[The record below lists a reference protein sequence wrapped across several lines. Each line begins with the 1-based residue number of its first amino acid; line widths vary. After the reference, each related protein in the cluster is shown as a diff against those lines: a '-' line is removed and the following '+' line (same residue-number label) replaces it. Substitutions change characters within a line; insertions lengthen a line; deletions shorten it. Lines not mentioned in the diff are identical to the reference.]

1 MKMKTYMNAH
11 LTRIVAAAVLP
22 LAVAGC
28 GVRDIEFDACGQIDA
43 TDVTVSAESG
53 GMILSLDIEEGD
65 RLVAGQRLGA
75 IDSMQIWLQR
85 QELQKRKD
93 GALARIVDI
102 DRQLAPS
109 LAQLDGLRRDHER
122 FASLLSKDA
131 GTRKQLDD
139 NESQIAV
146 LEGQIAAQR
155 QSYAQQN
162 DATMAE
168 IGTYEVQMAQ
178 RDDQLRKCRIS
189 APVSGRVLAKYAE
202 AGETVTSGT
211 PLFRVADMDRV
222 YVRAY
227 FSTSQLASLAVGDNV
242 TVIPDDGTSSPKEYE
257 GTVTWISDEAEFTPK
272 NIQTRDERADLVY
285 AVKVALKSDGN
296 LRLGMYAYVRK

>member
-1 MKMKTYMNAH
+1 MNMY
-11 LTRIVAAAVLP
+11 LKRIVAAAMFF
-22 LAVAGC
+22 AIAGC
-28 GVRDIEFDACGQIDA
+28 GSREIEFDACGQIDA

-65 RLVAGQRLGA
+65 RLVEGQRLGA
-75 IDSMQIWLQR
+75 IDSAQIWLQR
-85 QELQKRKD
+85 QELQKRKE
-93 GALARIVDI
+93 GALARLVDI

-109 LAQLDGLRRDHER
+109 IAQLESLRKDHER

-146 LEGQIAAQR
+146 LEGQIAAQK
-155 QSYAQQN
+155 QTYAQQN

-178 RDDQLRKCRIS
+178 RDDQLKKCRIT
-189 APVSGRVLAKYAE
+189 APVSGKVLAKYAE
-202 AGETVTSGT
+202 AGESVTSGK
-211 PLFRVADMDRV
+211 PLFRMADMDRV

-227 FSTSQLASLAVGDNV
+227 FSTSQFASLAVGDKV
-242 TVIPDDGTSSPKEYE
+242 TVIPDDGTDSPKEYE

-285 AVKVALKSDGN
+285 AVKVSLKNDGN
-296 LRLGMYAYVRK
+296 LRLGMYAYIRK

>member
-1 MKMKTYMNAH
+1 MNMY
-11 LTRIVAAAVLP
+11 LKRIVAAA
-22 LAVAGC
+22 AMFFAIAGC
-28 GVRDIEFDACGQIDA
+28 GSREIEFDACGQIDA

-65 RLVAGQRLGA
+65 RLVEGQRLGA
-75 IDSMQIWLQR
+75 IDSAQIWLQR
-85 QELQKRKD
+85 QELQKRKE
-93 GALARIVDI
+93 GALARLVDI

-109 LAQLDGLRRDHER
+109 IAQLESLRKDHER

-146 LEGQIAAQR
+146 LEGQIAAQK
-155 QSYAQQN
+155 QTYAQQN

-178 RDDQLRKCRIS
+178 RDDQLKKCRIT
-189 APVSGRVLAKYAE
+189 APVSGKVLAKYAE
-202 AGETVTSGT
+202 AGESVTSGK
-211 PLFRVADMDRV
+211 PLFRMADMDRV

-227 FSTSQLASLAVGDNV
+227 FSTSQLASLAVGDKV
-242 TVIPDDGTSSPKEYE
+242 TVIPDDGTDSPKEYE

-285 AVKVALKSDGN
+285 AVKVSLKNDGN

>member
-1 MKMKTYMNAH
+1 MNMY
-11 LTRIVAAAVLP
+11 LKRIVAAAMFF
-22 LAVAGC
+22 AIAGC
-28 GVRDIEFDACGQIDA
+28 SSREIEFDACGQIDA

-65 RLVAGQRLGA
+65 RLVEGQRLGA
-75 IDSMQIWLQR
+75 IDSAQIWLQR
-85 QELQKRKD
+85 QELQKRKE
-93 GALARIVDI
+93 GALARLVDI

-109 LAQLDGLRRDHER
+109 IAQLESLRKDHER

-146 LEGQIAAQR
+146 LEGQIAAQK
-155 QSYAQQN
+155 QTYAQQN

-178 RDDQLRKCRIS
+178 RDDQLKKCRIT
-189 APVSGRVLAKYAE
+189 APVSGKVLAKYAE
-202 AGETVTSGT
+202 AGESVTSGK
-211 PLFRVADMDRV
+211 PLFRMADMDRV

-227 FSTSQLASLAVGDNV
+227 FSTSQFASLAVGDKV
-242 TVIPDDGTSSPKEYE
+242 TVIPDDGTDSPKEYE

-285 AVKVALKSDGN
+285 AVKVSLKNDGN

>member
-1 MKMKTYMNAH
+1 MMHALPDLSITYTQ
-11 LTRIVAAAVLP
+11 L
-22 LAVAGC
+22 
-28 GVRDIEFDACGQIDA
+28 
-43 TDVTVSAESG
+43 ES
-53 GMILSLDIEEGD
+53 L
-65 RLVAGQRLGA
+65 
-75 IDSMQIWLQR
+75 
-85 QELQKRKD
+85 RK
-93 GALARIVDI
+93 
-102 DRQLAPS
+102 
-109 LAQLDGLRRDHER
+109 DHER

-146 LEGQIAAQR
+146 LEGQIAAQK
-155 QSYAQQN
+155 QTYAQQN

-178 RDDQLRKCRIS
+178 RDDQLKKCRIS
-189 APVSGRVLAKYAE
+189 APVSGKVLAKYAE
-202 AGETVTSGT
+202 AGESVTSGK
-211 PLFRVADMDRV
+211 PLFRMADMDRV

-227 FSTSQLASLAVGDNV
+227 FSTSQLASLAVGDKV
-242 TVIPDDGTSSPKEYE
+242 TVIPDDGTDSPKEYE

-285 AVKVALKSDGN
+285 AVKVSLKNDGN

>member
-1 MKMKTYMNAH
+1 MNMY
-11 LTRIVAAAVLP
+11 LKRIVAAAALP
-22 LAVAGC
+22 FALAGC
-28 GVRDIEFDACGQIDA
+28 GSREIEFDACGQIDA
-43 TDVTVSAESG
+43 TDVTVSAESS

-65 RLVAGQRLGA
+65 RLVEGQRLGA
-75 IDSMQIWLQR
+75 IDSVQIWLQR
-85 QELQKRKD
+85 QELQKRKE
-93 GALARIVDI
+93 GALARLVDI

-109 LAQLDGLRRDHER
+109 IAQLESLRKDHER

-146 LEGQIAAQR
+146 LEGQIAAQK
-155 QSYAQQN
+155 QTYAQQN

-178 RDDQLRKCRIS
+178 RDDQLKKCRIT
-189 APVSGRVLAKYAE
+189 APVSGKVLAKYAE
-202 AGETVTSGT
+202 AGESVTSGK
-211 PLFRVADMDRV
+211 PLFRMADMDRV

-227 FSTSQLASLAVGDNV
+227 FSTSQLASLAVGDKV
-242 TVIPDDGTSSPKEYE
+242 TVIPDDGTDSPKEYG

-285 AVKVALKSDGN
+285 AVKVSLKNDGN

>member
-1 MKMKTYMNAH
+1 MNMY
-11 LTRIVAAAVLP
+11 LKRIVAAAMFF
-22 LAVAGC
+22 AIAGC
-28 GVRDIEFDACGQIDA
+28 GSREIEFDACGQIDA

-65 RLVAGQRLGA
+65 RLVEGQRLGA
-75 IDSMQIWLQR
+75 IDSAQIWLQR
-85 QELQKRKD
+85 QELQKRKE
-93 GALARIVDI
+93 GALARLVDI

-109 LAQLDGLRRDHER
+109 IAQLESLRKDHER

-146 LEGQIAAQR
+146 LEGQIAAQK
-155 QSYAQQN
+155 QTYAQQN

-178 RDDQLRKCRIS
+178 RDDQLKKCRIT
-189 APVSGRVLAKYAE
+189 APVSGKVLAKYAE
-202 AGETVTSGT
+202 AGESVTSGK
-211 PLFRVADMDRV
+211 PLFRMADMDRV

-227 FSTSQLASLAVGDNV
+227 FSTSQLASLAVGDKV
-242 TVIPDDGTSSPKEYE
+242 TVIPDDGTDSPKEYE

-285 AVKVALKSDGN
+285 AVKVSLKNDGN
-296 LRLGMYAYVRK
+296 LRLGMYAYIRK